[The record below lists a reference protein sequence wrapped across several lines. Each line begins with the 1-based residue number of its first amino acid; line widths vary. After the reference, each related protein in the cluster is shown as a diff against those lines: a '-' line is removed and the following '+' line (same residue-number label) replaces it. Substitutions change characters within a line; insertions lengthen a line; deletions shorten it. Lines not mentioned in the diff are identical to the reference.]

1 MPLPRAALARR
12 AAFQL
17 HVWAGVLA
25 GLYVLVIGVTGA
37 VLMFRADL
45 QAWVYP
51 DVFAPPAAAGPVAG
65 ADTVLAAVAARYP
78 GVEISGLDFPNS
90 RRGTFLAYVVE
101 GGRFRTVFL
110 HPSSGQ
116 VMGEVPPG
124 GWIQRLQQLHFDL
137 LGGST
142 GEAVSRVG
150 AWALLALALTGPVV
164 WWPGGGHWRRAL
176 HVNWRAGWRRVV
188 WDLHRATGICICL
201 LALMWA
207 ATGIHFTTPGLA
219 RRIVGAVA
227 PLATPAPAVRA
238 DDANGG
244 QRPPLSALV
253 AQAQARWPGAQLAR
267 VLLATRPGSSVGVT
281 VARDRHGDWDSS
293 DEVTHW
299 FDPVSGRLLRTDQA
313 SRDPSGEVAIRW
325 LGIVH
330 VGTFGGWP
338 VKIVWAAGG
347 LALVALFA
355 TGYLMWWN
363 RVIRRS
369 ARLRA

>member
-1 MPLPRAALARR
+1 MPVPRATLARR

-37 VLMFRADL
+37 VLTFRADL

-51 DVFAPPAAAGPVAG
+51 DVFAPPGAAGPVAG
-65 ADTVLAAVAARYP
+65 ADTALAFVAARYP
-78 GVEISGLDFPNS
+78 QGEISGLDFPNS

-101 GGRFRTVFL
+101 GGSFRTVFL

-137 LGGST
+137 LAGST
-142 GEAVSRVG
+142 GEAASRVG

-164 WWPGGGHWRRAL
+164 WWPGRGQWRRAL
-176 HVNWRAGWRRVV
+176 HVNWRAGWKRVM
-188 WDLHRATGICICL
+188 WDLHRATGICVCL

-238 DDANGG
+238 EDSNGR
-244 QRPPLSALV
+244 QPLPVSVLV
-253 AQAQARWPGAQLAR
+253 AQARARWPGAQLAR
-267 VLLATRPGSSVGVT
+267 VLLATRPGASVGVT
-281 VARDRHGDWDSS
+281 VARHRHGDWDSS
-293 DEVTHW
+293 DEVTLW
-299 FDPVSGRLLRTDQA
+299 FDPASGRLLRTDEA

-325 LGIVH
+325 LGVLH
-330 VGTFGGWP
+330 VGTFGAWP
-338 VKIVWAAGG
+338 VKVVWAAGG

-355 TGYLMWWN
+355 TGSVMWWN
-363 RVIRRS
+363 RVVRRG
-369 ARLRA
+369 ARLRP